1 MADIRVKSDISGSV
15 WKILKS
21 PGEAVAA
28 EEDLLLLESMKME
41 IPVAAPRAGTV
52 QEVLFAEGE
61 AVAEG
66 DVLLVIRT
74 A

>member
-1 MADIRVKSDISGSV
+1 
-15 WKILKS
+15 
-21 PGEAVAA
+21 
-28 EEDLLLLESMKME
+28 
-41 IPVAAPRAGTV
+41 V